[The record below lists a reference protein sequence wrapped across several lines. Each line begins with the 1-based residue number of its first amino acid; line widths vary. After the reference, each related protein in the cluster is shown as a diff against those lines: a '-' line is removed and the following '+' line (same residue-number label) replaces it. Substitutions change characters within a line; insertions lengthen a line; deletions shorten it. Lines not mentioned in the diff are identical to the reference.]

1 MNFDLTRSFNQNEKI
16 ALLKLLI
23 KVAGSDKKITHEKQK
38 TLKQYLVHNHLKI
51 TKDFVKKS
59 LNEDIE
65 GVVSDFTNKINL
77 KHACKVTSEF
87 AKLHGI
93 ITEHETI
100 ILNQIKIACD
110 GKKKKIK
117 FNLIDFFKTL
127 GSEFSFLWGKEGINP
142 NFRKVLAIVFTTVA
156 CFYGSIWTYGHF
168 FGIWK
173 SSEIVMPEF
182 SAVISG
188 LIIFGALC
196 FRGYL
201 PKPNKARN
209 IIFTIADIY
218 LLSTIA
224 MHILVRGSYGK
235 GTTILIFGSL
245 ILLLWLGMKEI
256 LGFVFVGFFLMLA
269 VKLILL
275 DFHNVWRAFPFI
287 VSAFMGIS
295 FQSTNLFGDFTNI
308 SSSFFK
314 KPEIDKELVKESLQ
328 IAGQQTV
335 TATKKAFEVGT
346 EGDKISAKKTFVMGT
361 EGDKI
366 SARKAFVMGT
376 EGDKISAGRI

>member
-38 TLKQYLVHNHLKI
+38 TLKQYLVHNHLKV
-51 TKDFVKKS
+51 TKDFVNKS

-65 GVVSDFTNKINL
+65 GVVSDFTNKTNL
-77 KHACKVTSEF
+77 KRACKVTSEL

-93 ITEHETI
+93 STEHEAI

-110 GKKKKIK
+110 SKEKKIK

-127 GSEFSFLWGKEGINP
+127 GSEFAFLWGKEDINP

-156 CFYGSIWTYGHF
+156 CLFGSIWTYGHF
-168 FGIWK
+168 FGIWI

-182 SAVISG
+182 SALISG

-201 PKPNKARN
+201 PKPKKVRN

-224 MHILVRGSYGK
+224 MHILGRGSFGK
-235 GTTILIFGSL
+235 GITFLVFGSL

-269 VKLILL
+269 VNVVLL
-275 DFHNVWRAFPFI
+275 DFHIVWKAFPFI
-287 VSAFMGIS
+287 FSAFMGIS
-295 FQSTNLFGDFTNI
+295 FQSTNLFSDFTNI

-314 KPEIDKELVKESLQ
+314 KPEIDNEFVKESLHV
-328 IAGQQTV
+328 AGQQTV
-335 TATKKAFEVGT
+335 TATKNAFEVGI
-346 EGDKISAKKTFVMGT
+346 EGDRFLTK
-361 EGDKI
+361 
-366 SARKAFVMGT
+366 KAFVMGT
-376 EGDKISAGRI
+376 EVEKISAKKAFVLGTKGDKISARGI